1 MTRRDLYFEAVAR
14 GIVIGAVVAAVLR
27 LLLA

>member
-1 MTRRDLYFEAVAR
+1 MTRGMVLEAVAR

-27 LLLA
+27 LLLR